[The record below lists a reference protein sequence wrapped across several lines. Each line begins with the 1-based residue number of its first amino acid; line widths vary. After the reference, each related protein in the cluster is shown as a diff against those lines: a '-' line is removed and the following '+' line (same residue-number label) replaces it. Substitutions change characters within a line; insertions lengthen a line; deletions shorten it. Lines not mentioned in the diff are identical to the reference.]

1 MIIFKYISIGR
12 LAAVAALLLTTCLAL
27 PAYAA
32 NGKATDVP
40 QPFSQ
45 ALSMYKKEG
54 IPEFMAALVSGSPLE
69 GNREMR
75 QQEQVLEKIEAYYG
89 RYQSYDI
96 LRVNKLSDSTR
107 LIYFLLNY
115 EKGPVFGTLTAFKS
129 GDRETI
135 TSFQFH
141 TKAEKIFPESL
152 LIGR

>member
-1 MIIFKYISIGR
+1 MINIKNILIGR
-12 LAAVAALLLTTCLAL
+12 LVLVAALLVTTYLAS

-32 NGKATDVP
+32 DPDALDVP
-40 QPFSQ
+40 RPFSQ
-45 ALSMYKKEG
+45 ALSTYKKEG
-54 IPEFMAALVSGSPLE
+54 IRGFMTALVRGSPLE

-96 LRVNKLSDSTR
+96 LRVNKLSESTR

-115 EKGPVFGTLTAFKS
+115 EKGPVFGTLTAFKN

>member
-1 MIIFKYISIGR
+1 MIINKNISISR
-12 LAAVAALLLTTCLAL
+12 FVVMTALLLTTYLVPA
-27 PAYAA
+27 AYAA
-32 NGKATDVP
+32 GGKATDIP
-40 QPFSQ
+40 RPFSQ
-45 ALSMYKKEG
+45 ALSAYKKEG
-54 IPEFMAALVSGSPLE
+54 ISGFMTALVHGSPLE

-89 RYQSYDI
+89 HYQSYDI
-96 LRVNKLSDSTR
+96 LRVNRLSESTR

>member
-1 MIIFKYISIGR
+1 MINIKNILIGR
-12 LAAVAALLLTTCLAL
+12 FVVVAALLVTTCLVP

-32 NGKATDVP
+32 DGKATNVP
-40 QPFSQ
+40 RPFSQ
-45 ALSMYKKEG
+45 ALSTYKKEG
-54 IPEFMAALVSGSPLE
+54 ISGFMTALVNGSPLE

-89 RYQSYDI
+89 HYQSYDI
-96 LRVNKLSDSTR
+96 LRINKLSESTR

-115 EKGPVFGTLTAFKS
+115 EKGPVFGTLTAFKN

-141 TKAEKIFPESL
+141 TKAEEIFPDSL
-152 LIGR
+152 LVGR